1 MRLTL
6 RNLLAYMDDILD
18 PESARIIGQKTEE
31 SEFASGLLNRIRDVT
46 RQSKLGAPEV
56 IDRKAALDPNTVAEY
71 LDNTLP
77 TDRVTDFEKAC
88 LDSDVELAE
97 VSACHQI
104 LTLVLGEPAEV
115 RPESRTRMY
124 HLPETAASHTYVET
138 AKTDTD
144 RENRRI
150 DTPVSI
156 QTKHPQPRV
165 PEYLLA
171 ARRRRRRMVLAAAIV
186 LLVGGLGYWAFT
198 KDQGDLVSST
208 EPSPVAED
216 PVAVMPAQPGVP
228 TETGSVSGE
237 PSAPSEAP
245 TSPEPSETPTP
256 PEPSPEVIEPASPA
270 APAVTATDPGTAPAE
285 PEVQSEAM
293 PDSVVPVTPVPVPP
307 PAINATSETPLPVT
321 PLEPEGTETPPAP
334 DSGQTAGASV
344 PPTPSDN
351 QEAMTAD
358 PVAPE
363 SVDQGQEVAR
373 LITPDEMLLATS
385 KQGGPFRRAVI
396 SVPLRT
402 GQRIVSLP
410 TSRPVI
416 RLADKIDVGLVD
428 GGEIHL
434 LPPDENGTPGLEI
447 TAGRINFLPTDEA
460 QSVSLR
466 LRCDGVAGILSL
478 ADATTLVAME
488 VGRAD
493 GAIRD
498 PLTHPAPVTAQLWG
512 VAGDFSWTPEGGS
525 EMKLSQPMSID
536 LVAGSQNAPMP
547 LEAPAWVRNDLTGR
561 LSHQAGGVLN
571 RGLDPEKD
579 DADLVLLENVV
590 HRRKEVRE
598 LSRQCLSWIE
608 DFGPI
613 VEVLNDAE
621 RYAEWPNL
629 IDLLRDSVRRSP
641 RTAQAVREA
650 MNVKYAPR
658 GEELYE
664 LLWKYDVK
672 DLPPESARKLVEYLD
687 DSILACRVLSFRNL
701 NHITGLGYYYRP
713 QESELERGPS
723 IQRWANWAER
733 IAKSGNPEAENST
746 K

>member
-18 PESARIIGQKTEE
+18 SESARIIGQKTEE

-138 AKTDTD
+138 AKTDPGKET
-144 RENRRI
+144 RRV

-165 PEYLLA
+165 PGYLLE
-171 ARRRRRRMVLAAAIV
+171 ARRRRRRMLLAAAMV
-186 LLVGGLGYWAFT
+186 LLVAGLGYWALT
-198 KDQGDLVSST
+198 RDKGDLVSST
-208 EPSPVAED
+208 EPPPVAEE
-216 PVAVMPAQPGVP
+216 PVAVMPDQPELP
-228 TETGSVSGE
+228 AETGPVSGK
-237 PSAPSEAP
+237 PSAPTE
-245 TSPEPSETPTP
+245 SPAP
-256 PEPSPEVIEPASPA
+256 PEPSSEVVEPAPPA
-270 APAVTATDPGTAPAE
+270 IPAVAAADPETAPAE
-285 PEVQSEAM
+285 PEGQSEAM
-293 PDSVVPVTPVPVPP
+293 PDSVVPVTAVPVPP
-307 PAINATSETPLPVT
+307 PAINASSETPLPVT
-321 PLEPEGTETPPAP
+321 PLEPERAETPLDPEP
-334 DSGQTAGASV
+334 GQMAGVSL
-344 PPTPSDN
+344 PPTPLDD
-351 QEAMTAD
+351 QETMIAEPATPA
-358 PVAPE
+358 PVE
-363 SVDQGQEVAR
+363 QGQEVAR
-373 LITPDEMLLATS
+373 LITADEMLLAS
-385 KQGGPFRRAVI
+385 PNEEGPFRRVVI
-396 SVPLRT
+396 SVPLQT

-434 LPPDENGTPGLEI
+434 LPPDESGTPGLEI
-447 TAGRINFLPTDEA
+447 TAGRMNFLPTDEA

-466 LRCDGVAGILSL
+466 LRCDGVDGILTL
-478 ADATTLVAME
+478 ADSTTLVAME
-488 VGRAD
+488 VGRAE
-493 GAIRD
+493 GPIQD
-498 PLTHPAPVTAQLWG
+498 PLTEPAPVTAQLWG
-512 VAGDFSWTPEGGS
+512 VAGDFVWSPDGGA
-525 EMKLSQPMSID
+525 EMNLSQPMSID

-547 LEAPAWVRNDLTGR
+547 LEAPPWVRNDLTGR
-561 LSHQAGGVLN
+561 LSRQASGTLN

-613 VEVLNDAE
+613 VEVLNDRE

-629 IDLLRDSVRRSP
+629 IDLLRSSVRRSP

-650 MNVKYAPR
+650 MGVKYGPR

-713 QESELERGPS
+713 QESDLERGPS
-723 IQRWANWAER
+723 IKRWANWAER
-733 IAKSGNPEAENST
+733 IAKSANPEADEST
-746 K
+746 E

>member
-18 PESARIIGQKTEE
+18 SESARIIGQKTEE

-77 TDRVTDFEKAC
+77 ADRVTDFEKAC

-115 RPESRTRMY
+115 RPESRSRMY

-138 AKTDTD
+138 AKTEPDK
-144 RENRRI
+144 EKRRV

-156 QTKHPQPRV
+156 QTRHPQPRV
-165 PEYLLA
+165 PEYLLET
-171 ARRRRRRMVLAAAIV
+171 RRRRRRMVMAAAIV
-186 LLVGGLGYWAFT
+186 LLVAGLGYWAFT
-198 KDQGDLVSST
+198 KDKGDLVSST
-208 EPSPVAED
+208 ETPPVVEE

-228 TETGSVSGE
+228 AETEPVSGE
-237 PSAPSEAP
+237 PSVP
-245 TSPEPSETPTP
+245 TETPTTPEPSA
-256 PEPSPEVIEPASPA
+256 EVVEPASPA
-270 APAVTATDPGTAPAE
+270 TPVVAATDPGTAPAE
-285 PEVQSEAM
+285 PETQSEAV
-293 PDSVVPVTPVPVPP
+293 PGSVVPVTPVPVPP

-321 PLEPEGTETPPAP
+321 PLEPEAPETPPAP
-334 DSGQTAGASV
+334 EPGQMADASV
-344 PPTPSDN
+344 PPAPSDN
-351 QEAMTAD
+351 QETMVAE

-363 SVDQGQEVAR
+363 SVEQGQKVAR
-373 LITPDEMLLATS
+373 LITPDEMLLAS
-385 KQGGPFRRAVI
+385 PNEEGLFRRVAI
-396 SVPLRT
+396 SAALRT

-466 LRCDGVAGILSL
+466 LRCDGVDGILRL
-478 ADATTLVAME
+478 ADSTTLVAME

-493 GAIRD
+493 GPIKD
-498 PLTHPAPVTAQLWG
+498 PLTQPVPVTAQLWG
-512 VAGDFSWTPEGGS
+512 VAGDFSWTPNGGT

-536 LVAGSQNAPMP
+536 LAAGPQSAPMP
-547 LEAPAWVRNDLTGR
+547 LEAPPWVRNDLADR
-561 LSHQAGGVLN
+561 LSRQASGILN

-579 DADLVLLENVV
+579 DADLVFHENAV

-613 VEVLNDAE
+613 VEVLNDPE

-629 IDLLRDSVRRSP
+629 IDLLRSSVRRSP

-650 MNVKYAPR
+650 MGVKYGPR
-658 GEELYE
+658 GEELHE

-672 DLPPESARKLVEYLD
+672 DLPPESAEKLVEYLD

-723 IQRWANWAER
+723 IKRWADWAER
-733 IAKSGNPEAENST
+733 LAKSANPEADEST